1 MRAAGLDVSIRV
13 DGQHIDI
20 PSGVD
25 LAAYRV
31 LQEGLTNALR
41 HLGRTS
47 VDATVRITND
57 EVMVDVID
65 RGPAASS
72 SHQLTTTHT
81 GRGLA
86 GMHERVT
93 LFGGQVETGPAGPG
107 FRVRARIP
115 VRAPQ

>member
-1 MRAAGLDVSIRV
+1 MSLRV
-13 DGQHIDI
+13 EGQDIDI

-31 LQEGLTNALR
+31 LQEALTNALR
-41 HLGRTS
+41 HAGRTS
-47 VDATVRITND
+47 VEATVLITND

-65 RGPAASS
+65 RGPAAPS
-72 SHQLTTTHT
+72 SHRSTTIYP

-86 GMHERVT
+86 GMRERVT
-93 LFGGQVETGPAGPG
+93 LFGGQIESGPAGSG

-115 VRAPQ
+115 VRASD